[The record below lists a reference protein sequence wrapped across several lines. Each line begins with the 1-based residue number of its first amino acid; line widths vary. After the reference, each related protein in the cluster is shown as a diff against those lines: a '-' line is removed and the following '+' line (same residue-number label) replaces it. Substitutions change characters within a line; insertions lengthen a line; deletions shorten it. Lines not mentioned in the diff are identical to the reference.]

1 MQLQC
6 QTVFHEVLVSNI
18 IKASHVSH
26 DTGSKVLVSY
36 CDSFA
41 SMLST
46 STFVGK
52 GNCVMFV
59 YQTITWIFSDAMR

>member
-6 QTVFHEVLVSNI
+6 QTVFHEVLVPNI
-18 IKASHVSH
+18 IEASRVSH

-36 CDSFA
+36 CDSFM
-41 SMLST
+41 SMLSP

-52 GNCVMFV
+52 GNCVMSV
-59 YQTITWIFSDAMR
+59 YQTITWILSDAMR